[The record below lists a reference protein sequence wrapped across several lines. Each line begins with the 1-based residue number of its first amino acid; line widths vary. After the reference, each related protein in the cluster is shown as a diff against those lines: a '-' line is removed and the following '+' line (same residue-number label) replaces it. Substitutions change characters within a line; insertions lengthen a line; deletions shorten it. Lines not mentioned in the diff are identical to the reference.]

1 MCKSF
6 GMFMGIL
13 GLLICVS
20 NLSVGALLLLIG
32 ELNLG
37 LFGLFPFLN
46 ITVSN
51 IKISYYTIK

>member
-1 MCKSF
+1 
-6 GMFMGIL
+6 MGIL